1 MSVAAHDAFA
11 GPVGAA
17 VVPVRPSWLLGVF
30 LDALLG
36 VSAYIASYWLRF
48 DSERLAAF
56 LPVAWSTVPLVVAA
70 QILALGALQAYAPR
84 PKASWLSRVVAGI
97 VLGTGASAVIL
108 WVAVGFQGMSRM
120 AFAADAL
127 LLSVA
132 AIGWRGAW
140 VLRARVRARAL
151 TRASVAELVDRAD
164 EMTLGTVLL
173 SLYRYRSLL
182 KALVLKDLK
191 LKYRGSVF
199 GFLWSLANP
208 LLMIVVYTLA
218 FTFILGMRSEMFV
231 FYLMLGQLAWVFFA
245 SSIMMST
252 ASIVDNSGLLRT
264 VVFPRAILPI
274 ATVLFNFA
282 QYLLTI
288 AVFFPLMFLWYR
300 IPLVE
305 PMMLFPVVLV
315 LHVAFTI
322 GIALI
327 LATITVFFRDV
338 RHLVEVALA
347 ALFWMTPIIYE
358 LDRVPERLRLT
369 ILLSPMSPFVVVYQK
384 LFFFREWPEATVW
397 VVAVTYA
404 VVAFVAGVALVLAF
418 EDRFTE
424 QL

>member
-1 MSVAAHDAFA
+1 MSAVTDDALT
-11 GPVGAA
+11 GPIGGA

-30 LDALLG
+30 LDALMG

-56 LPVAWSTVPLVVAA
+56 LPLAWSTVPLVVGA
-70 QILALGALQAYAPR
+70 QILALGTLQAYAPR

-97 VLGTGASAVIL
+97 VLGTGGAAALL
-108 WVAVGFQGMSRM
+108 WVAVGLQGMSRM

-132 AIGWRGAW
+132 AIGWRGVW

-151 TRASVAELVDRAD
+151 ARASVAELVDRAD
-164 EMTLGTVLL
+164 EMTLGTVLV

-218 FTFILGMRSEMFV
+218 FTFILGMRTKMFA
-231 FYLMLGQLAWVFFA
+231 FYLMLGQLAWAFFA
-245 SSIMMST
+245 SSMMMST

-288 AVFFPLMFLWYR
+288 AVFLPLMFAWYR

-305 PMMLFPVVLV
+305 PMLLFPVVLV

-347 ALFWMTPIIYE
+347 VLFWLTPIVYE
-358 LDRVPERLRLT
+358 LDRVPERLRLL
-369 ILLSPMSPFVVVYQK
+369 ILLSPMSPFVIAYQK
-384 LFFFREWPEATVW
+384 LLFFREWPEATVCL
-397 VVAVTYA
+397 VAVIYA
-404 VVAFVAGVALVLAF
+404 VGAFVAGVALVLAF
-418 EDRFTE
+418 EDRLTE